1 MSTDTHRN
9 AGPIHVASLSAS
21 KIGDGL
27 ADPKIMLAWLVSAL
41 GAPVWMAGALVPIR
55 EAGALLPQLLLA
67 GPINRA
73 RRAKRWWGLGAVV
86 QGLAVLTMALAAW
99 RLQEA
104 AAGWVVLAALCVFA
118 LARACCSVSYK
129 IVLGRTVEKGR
140 RGGIK
145 GVAGSLG
152 GLGVLTFGALVA
164 MGAVPASTDSVA
176 LVLALAGLGWVAGGL
191 LFLTLDEVPPDAAAD
206 PDRALDHPWA
216 ILREDP
222 DLRRFI
228 AARGCLTVTA
238 LGPPFLLAGA
248 GVGPELGGG
257 IEAVLGPFVIA
268 GALAAL
274 TAGWIW
280 GRLADRSSRGV
291 LILCGAL
298 AAPIFVAAAALTAVG
313 WDGRTLALAVLL
325 YLLMVVHQGV
335 RSGRST
341 YLTDMADDARRGP
354 YTAVSNTAIGLLL
367 LAAGGFGMLA
377 AAFGSAVVLLLF
389 ACLAGLSVVLSRGLP
404 EVQDGPTN

>member
-268 GALAAL
+268 GALAA
-274 TAGWIW
+274 
-280 GRLADRSSRGV
+280 
-291 LILCGAL
+291 
-298 AAPIFVAAAALTAVG
+298 PIFVAAAALTAVG